1 MITVAEVRTALRVVT
16 TSLDDEITDVM
27 AAAKL
32 DMGRVG
38 IDTSESTDDELT
50 DMAIKL
56 YCKWHFDFMGKAE
69 QYERQYCALRDALS
83 MSTGYKEV
91 IADA

>member
-56 YCKWHFDFMGKAE
+56 YCNGTLTLWG
-69 QYERQYCALRDALS
+69 RLS
-83 MSTGYKEV
+83 SMNDS
-91 IADA
+91 IAR